1 MPIQIIVPEGTL
13 SAEVR
18 KARGDD
24 SRFHVGGEFEFKE
37 RVALRAGA
45 KLGYDDEKMSF
56 GLGLIQRRFPHPE
69 FKKVVTTYKKFYA
82 HDEKSEAKPGD
93 RVRIEETRPLSKTKR
108 WRLVEVVERNTEVA
122 PVAG

>member
-1 MPIQIIVPEGTL
+1 MPENTTL
-13 SAEVR
+13 D
-18 KARGDD
+18 RGN
-24 SRFHVGGEFEFKE
+24 RKE
-37 RVALRAGA
+37 RIGEVLSNKMA
-45 KLGYDDEKMSF
+45 KT
-56 GLGLIQRRFPHPE
+56 IVVRVQRRFPHPE

>member
-1 MPIQIIVPEGTL
+1 MPENIKVD
-13 SAEVR
+13 
-18 KARGDD
+18 RGN
-24 SRFHVGGEFEFKE
+24 RKE
-37 RVALRAGA
+37 RIGQVISNKLA
-45 KLGYDDEKMSF
+45 KT
-56 GLGLIQRRFPHPE
+56 IVVRVQRRFPHPE